1 MTEGVVVA
9 MKLQR
14 IVRVPMIVM
23 GLGVALLLAGP
34 VRAQQ
39 EVDPDTFDINPGTP
53 RIELVAA
60 APVAIQNSGVTQAS
74 IMPAS
79 NWDGSFAASLNAV
92 DVTMVVI
99 LALGTGLVALY
110 TVAATRRQRRRAYP
124 VRSYVYAQ
132 NSGATTR

>member
-1 MTEGVVVA
+1 MNF
-9 MKLQR
+9 QR

-39 EVDPDTFDINPGTP
+39 EIGPDTFDVNPGTP
-53 RIELVAA
+53 KAELVAA
-60 APVAIQNSGVTQAS
+60 APVAAPNAIQNSGVTQAS

>member
-1 MTEGVVVA
+1 
-9 MKLQR
+9 
-14 IVRVPMIVM
+14 
-23 GLGVALLLAGP
+23 
-34 VRAQQ
+34 
-39 EVDPDTFDINPGTP
+39 
-53 RIELVAA
+53 VAA
-60 APVAIQNSGVTQAS
+60 APVAAPNAIQNSGVTQAS

-110 TVAATRRQRRRAYP
+110 TVAATRRQPRRAYP
-124 VRSYVYAQ
+124 VRRYVYAQ

>member
-1 MTEGVVVA
+1 

-23 GLGVALLLAGP
+23 GLGIALLAGP
-34 VRAQQ
+34 VHAQQ

-53 RIELVAA
+53 KTEVLAA
-60 APVAIQNSGVTQAS
+60 APVAAPNAVQNSAVAKAS
-74 IMPAS
+74 IVPAS
-79 NWDGSFAASLNAV
+79 SWDGTFGAPLNAV
-92 DVTMVVI
+92 DVAMVVI
-99 LALGTGLVALY
+99 LSLGTALVALY

>member
-1 MTEGVVVA
+1 

-23 GLGVALLLAGP
+23 GLGAALLLAGP

-53 RIELVAA
+53 KMEAVATTAVAA
-60 APVAIQNSGVTQAS
+60 PNAIQTSDVARAS
-74 IMPAS
+74 ISPAS
-79 NWDGSFAASLNAV
+79 NWDGSFAAPLNAV
-92 DVTMVVI
+92 DVTMVAI

-110 TVAATRRQRRRAYP
+110 TVAATRRQLRRPSP
-124 VRSYVYAQ
+124 VRSDAYAES
-132 NSGATTR
+132 SGATTH